1 MSSSPTRLS
10 PQRASPYLLLTLAP
24 FFWACN
30 WIIGR
35 GLHADVP
42 PMAMTFF
49 RWLFG
54 IAFMLPFAWPHL
66 RQQWPAVRQHWRVL
80 IPLGVVGVG
89 IHNSFAYIGLNS
101 TTATNG
107 VILNSTI
114 PIMIMALSWI
124 FLRERLSRLQLT
136 GLAVSIAGVLAIL
149 SHGSWEQLA
158 GLKLNR
164 GDIWVLGSML
174 LWSIYTLMLRWRPPE
189 LHMLSFLLVIAC
201 IGELTVLPLF
211 LAEHWFVRQTVF
223 TPDALIA
230 FASVGL
236 FSSFLS
242 YVFWNRG
249 VQQVGANVAGM
260 FVHLMPVFGTLLAW
274 MFLDERLQL
283 FHVAGIALILA
294 GIYLTTRKHGLSVP
308 VAAE

>member
-1 MSSSPTRLS
+1 MPSSPLRLS
-10 PQRASPYLLLTLAP
+10 PQRTSPYLLLTLAP

-54 IAFMLPFAWPHL
+54 IAFMLPFAWPQL
-66 RQQWPAVRQHWRVL
+66 RRQWPEVRRHWRVL

-124 FLRERLSRLQLT
+124 FLREPLSKLQLT
-136 GLAVSIAGVLAIL
+136 GLAVSVAGVLAIL
-149 SHGSWEQLA
+149 SHGSWAQLA
-158 GLKLNR
+158 ELQLNS

-174 LWSIYTLMLRWRPPE
+174 LWSVYTLMLRWRPPK

-211 LAEHWFVRQTVF
+211 VAEHLFVRRTIFTV
-223 TPDALIA
+223 DALIA

-249 VQQVGANVAGM
+249 VQQVGANIAGM

-274 MFLDERLQL
+274 MFLDERLHA

-294 GIYLTTRKHGLSVP
+294 GIYLTTRKAALVVP

>member
-1 MSSSPTRLS
+1 MHSSLPRLS
-10 PQRASPYLLLTLAP
+10 PQRTSPYLLLTLAP

-66 RQQWPAVRQHWRVL
+66 KRQWPEARRHWRVL

-124 FLRERLSRLQLT
+124 FLREPLSRLQLA

-149 SHGSWEQLA
+149 SHGSWAQLA
-158 GLKLNR
+158 ELQLNR
-164 GDIWVLGSML
+164 GDIWVLASML
-174 LWSIYTLMLRWRPPE
+174 LWSVYTLMLRWRPPE

-211 LAEHWFVRQTVF
+211 VAEHLFVRRTIF
-223 TPDALIA
+223 TLDALIA

-249 VQQVGANVAGM
+249 VQQVGANIAGM

-274 MFLDERLQL
+274 MFLDERLHA

-294 GIYLTTRKHGLSVP
+294 GIYLTTRKAALTLP